1 MKSSSMPA
9 AQVPALQTR
18 FVRSCLS
25 FAAAIVLTNAA
36 SAQVAEPEAG
46 FVAEHQAW
54 LDANSDVVV
63 LNVAA
68 HPDDESS
75 RTNTMLRRK
84 YGMRV
89 VQVYSTYGDGGQ
101 NAIGREIGPALAK
114 IRVRETLRAAA
125 MSAAD
130 VRWLGM
136 PDFGFSKTR
145 EETLKFWGADKLKDR
160 MRQVFDEIDPDVV
173 ITNHSLDRGHGHHR
187 ASIWAAIELLKERKA
202 KGRYVPRL
210 YSRSGLD
217 KAQLA
222 FDPAQLDPA
231 RGKTFARLAWSA
243 WTQHISQGPWGEH
256 QPLRVGKDYW
266 RVVYPEGV
274 SKADAGDLTQW
285 SRGSD
290 PLPLKAHPAAMPRE
304 QALKAVREAIVALRK
319 VKMEVRFGPNVSRKV
334 RIHSNRLEALDRLY
348 LAMRGVRVEA
358 WLDREAVP
366 RGGEG
371 KGYAVVHGHELVT
384 NLRIHADGGNATL
397 VTQPVRQTPFDDR
410 PRAKPKLP
418 TPPQKGED
426 GKPVAPKPAP
436 KPAQDKV
443 VARPLPGRF
452 EFRFPCRYGNA
463 DEIPVGPEPSFT
475 FLMTQ
480 FELDGLKFAR
490 VTRLVYTP
498 VEPVALSFDR
508 EVVLVPR
515 GQKSERLLSVM
526 AESHLDAPVAAA
538 VQLQMGPGID
548 AKATPS
554 RLTLTKEQR
563 EARIQVRAT
572 IDATEMTADAGL
584 AIGFGDGNVRLPLR
598 LIDVT
603 VPEGL
608 NVALVRG
615 PEDSTERTLADLGIP
630 FTNLDRDALVSA
642 NLDEFSVVLL
652 DIRAY
657 HHRPE
662 LAEVRERLQQFCR
675 GGGRV
680 VSMYHKP
687 REWNAKEGH
696 PLLSPFAL
704 TVGNE
709 RVTEEDA
716 EVQLLQPKHRL
727 MTFPHQIVASD
738 FDGWVQE
745 RGLNFP
751 RTWDD
756 AWTPMLGMKDSG
768 EDKLHQGSLLYTSY
782 GKGDFVY
789 CSLSLYRQLRKGNP
803 GAVRLLVNLL
813 AK

>member
-1 MKSSSMPA
+1 MTP
-9 AQVPALQTR
+9 QILN
-18 FVRSCLS
+18 VRAWMS
-25 FAAAIVLTNAA
+25 FAAACVLIHSA
-36 SAQVAEPEAG
+36 SAQMAEPEAG
-46 FVAEHQAW
+46 FVAEYQAW

-75 RTNTMLRRK
+75 RTNMMLRRK
-84 YGMRV
+84 HGVRV

-125 MSAAD
+125 MSSAD

-145 EETLKFWGADKLKDR
+145 EETLRFWGADKLKDR
-160 MRQVFDEIDPDVV
+160 MRKVFDEVDPDIV
-173 ITNHSLDRGHGHHR
+173 ITNHSLYQGHGHHR

-202 KGRYVPRL
+202 KGRRVPHL

-217 KAQLA
+217 KAQLS
-222 FDPAQLDPA
+222 FDPGELDPA
-231 RGKTFARLAWSA
+231 RGKTYARLAWDA
-243 WTQHISQGPWGEH
+243 WTQHVSQGPWGEH
-256 QPLRVGKDYW
+256 NPLRVGKDYW

-274 SKADAGDLTQW
+274 SAAVAGDMSQW
-285 SRGSD
+285 GRKVA
-290 PLPLKAHPAAMPRE
+290 PLKGCALPADFRTYTPE
-304 QALKAVREAIVALRK
+304 QRWRTAA
-319 VKMEVRFGPNVSRKV
+319 EVRRTLLRAAKISSSMRDIAAFERRAAAIERVM
-334 RIHSNRLEALDRLY
+334 
-348 LAMRGVRVEA
+348 LAIKGVRAEV
-358 WLDREAVP
+358 WLEREEVP
-366 RGGEG
+366 RGGDG
-371 KGYAVVHGHELVT
+371 TGYVVVHGHERVENLSVVSGGRVGALV
-384 NLRIHADGGNATL
+384 R
-397 VTQPVRQTPFDDR
+397 QPVRQTPFDDR
-410 PRAKPKLP
+410 PRQKPKLP
-418 TPPQKGED
+418 TPPVKPGE
-426 GKPVAPKPAP
+426 GQPVKKPEPAP
-436 KPAQDKV
+436 KQGNVMA
-443 VARPLPGRF
+443 APLPGRY
-452 EFRFPCRYGNA
+452 EWTYPCQYGA
-463 DEIPVGPEPSFT
+463 GDEIPDGPEPSFASVT
-475 FLMTQ
+475 VRFD
-480 FELDGLKFAR
+480 LDGEHFEI
-490 VTRLVYTP
+490 THRLSYTP
-498 VEPVALSFDR
+498 VEPVALTFDR

-526 AESHLDAPVAAA
+526 AESHLDTPVEAA
-538 VQLQMGPGID
+538 VQLQMGPGIQ
-548 AKATPS
+548 ANATPS

-563 EARIQVRAT
+563 EARILVRAT
-572 IDATEMTADAGL
+572 IDATEMTSDAGL

-630 FTNLDRDALVSA
+630 FTNLDRDALVST
-642 NLDEFSVVLL
+642 NLDAFSVVLL

-716 EVQLLQPKHRL
+716 EVKLLQPKHRL

-751 RTWDD
+751 KTWDD

-768 EDKLHQGSLLYTSY
+768 ERKVHKGPLLYTSY

-813 AK
+813 SR